1 MDQNDN
7 NNSDNT
13 SNTISES
20 NKKKENP
27 NTSYQ
32 IDTNKYKNF
41 IEDVR
46 NKNLN
51 TTEMLIA
58 SVNNSIHP
66 EDSII
71 YSPKSINLMPTKY
84 PIYPLRLT
92 ENLVH
97 KFSDNTLFFIFFF
110 QQSPEANII
119 VFNELSKRGWMF
131 HNDYKTFFKLQ
142 GQPKEQNEEYIE
154 GKFKF
159 VDYDHGLNVVDRKR
173 DFKFY
178 LKFLLMKNN
187 II

>member
-1 MDQNDN
+1 MSQEDN
-7 NNSDNT
+7 NNSVNT
-13 SNTISES
+13 PNSMNES
-20 NKKKENP
+20 AKKKENT
-27 NTSYQ
+27 NTTYQ

-41 IEDVR
+41 IEEVR

-71 YSPKSINLMPTKY
+71 YYPKSINVMPTKY

-97 KFSDNTLFFIFFF
+97 KFLDNTLFFIFFF
-110 QQSPEANII
+110 QQSPEANSI
-119 VFNELSKRGWMF
+119 VFKELYKRGWMF

-142 GQPKEQNEEYIE
+142 GQPKVQNDQYVE

-159 VDYDHGLNVVDRKR
+159 IDYDNGLAVVEKKK
-173 DFKFY
+173 DFKFDLKY
-178 LKFLLMKNN
+178 LANDN
-187 II
+187 

>member
-1 MDQNDN
+1 MEQNDN

-13 SNTISES
+13 SNSVNES

-97 KFSDNTLFFIFFF
+97 KFSDNTLFFIYFF
-110 QQSPEANII
+110 QQSPEANFIA
-119 VFNELSKRGWMF
+119 FKELSKRGWMF

-159 VDYDHGLNVVDRKR
+159 IDYDHGLSVVERKR
-173 DFKFY
+173 DFRFY
-178 LKFLLMKNN
+178 LKFLYNEK
-187 II
+187 